1 MRLSFVGD
9 GILYAATFIGEIIV
23 LEFDWLCWE
32 PLEDS
37 GRGIEFPENLQFW
50 QIAQSWKAPSPLTKE
65 RLWSLCAYVNMIPAP
80 RRNLWTPLRY
90 VAIPVLPCVHA
101 VTVRWCISVDGLSSL
116 PVSVVVLLPCLNLLW
131 TTVHRILR
139 HDQARTPIF
148 SVRALHV
155 QWTYSSLAR
164 AVFSIL
170 TRCFA
175 NLDERCLVQ
184 WLNWGFTTQERK
196 KERKMK
202 CWEDTLGLWCI
213 IYRSGGEPLW
223 SGATFLGS

>member
-1 MRLSFVGD
+1 M
-9 GILYAATFIGEIIV
+9 
-23 LEFDWLCWE
+23 
-32 PLEDS
+32 
-37 GRGIEFPENLQFW
+37 QFR
-50 QIAQSWKAPSPLTKE
+50 QIAQSSKAPSPLTKE
-65 RLWSLCAYVNMIPAP
+65 RSSSLCAYVNMIPAP

-101 VTVRWCISVDGLSSL
+101 VTVFLNMLIWCISVEGLSSL
-116 PVSVVVLLPCLNLLW
+116 PLSVFVLLPCLNLLW
-131 TTVHRILR
+131 TTVHSILR
-139 HDQARTPIF
+139 HDQACTPTF

-196 KERKMK
+196 KERKERKEKKEKKKEKTCSAGRTPWVYCALSTVVGGNHYDRALRSLVVRETWLLELASPRMRAS
-202 CWEDTLGLWCI
+202 LQILW
-213 IYRSGGEPLW
+213 
-223 SGATFLGS
+223 TVFTH

>member
-1 MRLSFVGD
+1 
-9 GILYAATFIGEIIV
+9 
-23 LEFDWLCWE
+23 
-32 PLEDS
+32 
-37 GRGIEFPENLQFW
+37 
-50 QIAQSWKAPSPLTKE
+50 
-65 RLWSLCAYVNMIPAP
+65 MIPAP

-101 VTVRWCISVDGLSSL
+101 VTVFLNMLIWCISVEGLSSL
-116 PVSVVVLLPCLNLLW
+116 PLSVFVLLPCLNLLW
-131 TTVHRILR
+131 TTVHSILR
-139 HDQARTPIF
+139 HDQACTPTF

-196 KERKMK
+196 KERKERKEKKEKKKEKTCSAGRTPWVYCALSTVVGGNHYDRALRSLVVRETWLLELASPRMRAS
-202 CWEDTLGLWCI
+202 LQILW
-213 IYRSGGEPLW
+213 
-223 SGATFLGS
+223 TVFTH